1 MEKISKIEIDG
12 VVYSFFDEE
21 TSRNLTNISNSHIN
35 NIEKQ
40 YAVGYSNTEIS
51 NNYDWIQVTSP
62 ISNRSRSCCYG
73 NGYYVI
79 AGTSGDL
86 AYSTDSINWTKLT
99 PFTSGVITGI
109 AYGNGKFLAVDSN
122 GLLWSCNATPY
133 GEWSNIYTT
142 TIQLEGIRFINDR
155 FFAVGDSGYLAYSID
170 GVNWQELNS
179 NTTKSLIDI
188 TYGQGKYIAI
198 GLDGAM
204 VYSLNAQEW
213 YDNTDL
219 SFTASYRHIAY
230 GKNMFVA
237 GGQNGAMRYS
247 YDGLIWQNGTKNS
260 TATVGWVRGFAY
272 TSGRFYSVIYTSGG
286 AGEVWYSQDGINWE
300 VVYKTSGRLWTIC
313 EGDGTFITSGDS
325 GKIYTL
331 DLGIEWVNAKP
342 QGAFDI
348 YYRFILSKNNGNI
361 VYSENYYDGKGSV
374 EIDAYTKAE
383 IDSMFVKKEEGCI
396 SAAVLDE
403 NGEEVSGSHIYEDG
417 YIITG
422 FSNGG
427 LFTIDAGGGEIY
439 YESPK
444 KGDFYLSSNGISGA
458 DTDGHVYE
466 ILWKDVA
473 KKADTYTKTE
483 VDEKVAGAGG
493 GVNAED
499 VMNIIEENSEQTS
512 ELDIG
517 TSETFD
523 SESDTQIP
531 TSKAVAGLMA
541 SAGGGSKLYSHS
553 LTLTSTNTNAFVNII
568 NNSSEGFT
576 KATLHSF
583 VAAVGEIAC
592 SIWGRDDSI
601 NNTFKSGG
609 YLMISGVDLQ
619 LYHGKFILTIEE
631 ENVIKVATRGAFT
644 SILNVSDTVA
654 EITSFIK

>member
-12 VVYSFFDEE
+12 VVYSVFDEE
-21 TSRNLTNISNSHIN
+21 PSRNLTNISNSHIN

-73 NGYYVI
+73 NGYYVV

-86 AYSTDSINWTKLT
+86 AYSTNSINWTKLT

-122 GLLWSCNATPY
+122 GLLWSCNLTPY

-179 NTTKSLIDI
+179 NTTKNLIDI

-198 GLDGAM
+198 GADGAM

-213 YDNTDL
+213 YDNTDP
-219 SFTASYRHIAY
+219 SFTTSYRHIAY

-272 TSGRFYSVIYTSGG
+272 TSGRFYSVIYTTGG

-361 VYSENYYDGKGSV
+361 VYSENYYEGAAGGGSV

-403 NGEEVSGSHIYEDG
+403 NGEEVRGSYIYEDG

-422 FSNGG
+422 FLNGG
-427 LFTIDAGGGEIY
+427 LFTIDGGGGEIY

-444 KGDFYLSSNGISGA
+444 KGDFYLRSNGISGA

-473 KKADTYTKTE
+473 NNRARECYIHHPIYQ
-483 VDEKVAGAGG
+483 
-493 GVNAED
+493 ED
-499 VMNIIEENSEQTS
+499 VEADGCIYIPINNI
-512 ELDIG
+512 
-517 TSETFD
+517 
-523 SESDTQIP
+523 
-531 TSKAVAGLMA
+531 V
-541 SAGGGSKLYSHS
+541 
-553 LTLTSTNTNAFVNII
+553 NTNHYIKIDIDGDWFYLYYDY
-568 NNSSEGFT
+568 
-576 KATLHSF
+576 KK
-583 VAAVGEIAC
+583 
-592 SIWGRDDSI
+592 
-601 NNTFKSGG
+601 NT
-609 YLMISGVDLQ
+609 IQ
-619 LYHGKFILTIEE
+619 LYD
-631 ENVIKVATRGAFT
+631 VA
-644 SILNVSDTVA
+644 S
-654 EITSFIK
+654 E